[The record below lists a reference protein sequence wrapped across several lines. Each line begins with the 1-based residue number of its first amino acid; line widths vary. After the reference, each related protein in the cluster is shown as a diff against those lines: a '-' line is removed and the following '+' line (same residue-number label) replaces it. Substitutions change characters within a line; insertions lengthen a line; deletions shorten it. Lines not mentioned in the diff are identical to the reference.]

1 MSDLQKTVTIVLAS
15 LALIAIVY
23 LIMAYNDG
31 STNNLNT
38 MPHLRMPNIDLPDI
52 NLPDIDLP
60 NIKMPN
66 IEMPDLQVPKV
77 KMSIETFED
86 YEDFEDN
93 EDKEYFEDYE
103 DKEDFINQQAP
114 SDSVSVGSGSM
125 NRSNRKQ
132 NVDASESI
140 QYIEQPQG
148 LMKQSGT
155 GSQMNQLPSECYPKD
170 VLSSAD
176 LLPRDA
182 NSLWAQVSP
191 SGQGSLADQNF
202 LTSGFHIGIN
212 TVGQTLRNAN
222 RQLRSEPLNPQVKVS
237 PWQQTTIEPDIN
249 RRPLEIEG
257 NL

>member
-1 MSDLQKTVTIVLAS
+1 MLTLQKTVTIVLAV
-15 LALIAIVY
+15 LALLAIGY
-23 LIMAYNDG
+23 LIMSYNSG
-31 STNNLNT
+31 ST
-38 MPHLRMPNIDLPDI
+38 PIAYD
-52 NLPDIDLP
+52 
-60 NIKMPN
+60 
-66 IEMPDLQVPKV
+66 
-77 KMSIETFED
+77 MSSNSIMQPMN
-86 YEDFEDN
+86 YEFFSN
-93 EDKEYFEDYE
+93 
-103 DKEDFINQQAP
+103 AGP
-114 SDSVSVGSGSM
+114 ADSVSVGSGAM
-125 NRSNRKQ
+125 SNMGSQ
-132 NVDASESI
+132 QSISASEDI
-140 QYIEQPQG
+140 EDIEQPQSI
-148 LMKQSGT
+148 MQQDT

>member
-1 MSDLQKTVTIVLAS
+1 MFNLQKTVTIVLAV
-15 LALIAIVY
+15 LAIGAIIY
-23 LIMAYNDG
+23 LIMSYNSG
-31 STNNLNT
+31 STMPSTTT
-38 MPHLRMPNIDLPDI
+38 MSPM
-52 NLPDIDLP
+52 
-60 NIKMPN
+60 MGQMESG
-66 IEMPDLQVPKV
+66 IENFAGSPADATM
-77 KMSIETFED
+77 
-86 YEDFEDN
+86 
-93 EDKEYFEDYE
+93 
-103 DKEDFINQQAP
+103 
-114 SDSVSVGSGSM
+114 VGSGSVPTYAM
-125 NRSNRKQ
+125 NNGQ
-132 NVDASESI
+132 VVDASESI
-140 QYIEQPQG
+140 ELVEQPQS
-148 LMKQSGT
+148 LMQTGST

>member
-1 MSDLQKTVTIVLAS
+1 MLNLEKMITLVLSVLA
-15 LALIAIVY
+15 IGAIIY
-23 LIMAYNDG
+23 LIMSYNSG
-31 STNNLNT
+31 STIPT
-38 MPHLRMPNIDLPDI
+38 TT
-52 NLPDIDLP
+52 
-60 NIKMPN
+60 
-66 IEMPDLQVPKV
+66 
-77 KMSIETFED
+77 KMSPMMMGVEHFSGQNSPAD
-86 YEDFEDN
+86 
-93 EDKEYFEDYE
+93 
-103 DKEDFINQQAP
+103 A
-114 SDSVSVGSGSM
+114 SSVGSGAMPTYPM
-125 NRSNRKQ
+125 NNGQ
-132 NVDASESI
+132 GVDASESI
-140 QYIEQPQG
+140 DMVEQPQG
-148 LMKQSGT
+148 LMQTGGT
-155 GSQMNQLPSECYPKD
+155 GTQMNQLPSECYPKD